1 MMRKSC
7 ESRVPGAEYF
17 GVRAACRRFETVCS
31 APVNRA
37 GILFRELNSS
47 WFCPRLG
54 PRSARILKRR
64 QAVRA
69 PRDSGLATHRSS
81 SGYLLFE
88 VLLAMAILTIVVVLV
103 FRIIESTVRSTLD
116 VSYLQTKEEQA
127 DGLFELLRQNFV
139 SLPQLTAFETR
150 EHAGATELIF
160 RKAPFTFS
168 YSGQG
173 PQFGTIVLAARPGAD
188 GRLSLSVLQEPENA
202 SQSYLDSSS
211 DAEPNWFVIL
221 PDLDQLSWR
230 FYSGSASKWETSWP
244 NPAIKPELV
253 ELTFKLSGDPRVQ
266 RGVFRWPV
274 ATSSGI

>member
-1 MMRKSC
+1 MRRKR
-7 ESRVPGAEYF
+7 EALRVPGPASRVAEP
-17 GVRAACRRFETVCS
+17 GT
-31 APVNRA
+31 
-37 GILFRELNSS
+37 
-47 WFCPRLG
+47 
-54 PRSARILKRR
+54 
-64 QAVRA
+64 
-69 PRDSGLATHRSS
+69 RDAEPGTRDSS

-139 SLPQLTAFETR
+139 SLPQLTAFQTR
-150 EHAGATELIF
+150 EHSGATELIF
-160 RKAPFTFS
+160 RKAPFNFS
-168 YSGQG
+168 WSSQG
-173 PQFGTIVLAARPGAD
+173 PQFGTIVLSARPGAD
-188 GRLSLSVLQEPENA
+188 GRLSLCVLQEPEDA
-202 SQSYLDSSS
+202 SQSYLDGSS

-221 PDLDQLSWR
+221 PDLEQLSWR
-230 FYSGSASKWETSWP
+230 FYDGGAGKWETNWP

-274 ATSSGI
+274 ATSSGT